1 MFAPEK
7 SVQNKTL
14 SVDTGLHLGYIFL
27 ISSYGDE
34 KSSPPKP
41 SYCNMRALLF
51 SEGVTLCHCI
61 CLCFGRCLAAHQA
74 GATTLRLRPKAF
86 RFGSLSMIYEVF
98 LDTGES
104 VFLSGKD
111 TETTCVLVIEMKKF
125 WELWL
130 PSQRDERLPSH
141 WFLPKYN
148 KVSEAF
154 SISHMFPVP
163 VPTVGDPVMRD
174 GRLTVSMVDGAT
186 RIQWLYDHGVTSF
199 PIEVTTRFKDSFL
212 ASSEEKSM

>member
-14 SVDTGLHLGYIFL
+14 SVDTGLHLGYIFP

-41 SYCNMRALLF
+41 SYWRMRALLF

-61 CLCFGRCLAAHQA
+61 CLWFGRCLAARQA

-98 LDTGES
+98 LDAGES
-104 VFLSGKD
+104 VFLSVFNGF
-111 TETTCVLVIEMKKF
+111 TIME
-125 WELWL
+125 
-130 PSQRDERLPSH
+130 
-141 WFLPKYN
+141 
-148 KVSEAF
+148 
-154 SISHMFPVP
+154 
-163 VPTVGDPVMRD
+163 
-174 GRLTVSMVDGAT
+174 
-186 RIQWLYDHGVTSF
+186 
-199 PIEVTTRFKDSFL
+199 
-212 ASSEEKSM
+212 